1 MADDV
6 VINPGMGAGMEG
18 KMPSRE
24 ELLEAIQK
32 MDMDEESRTK
42 LIQSI
47 MSGMSPEYAPIEEEP
62 AVVAT
67 ASGVTFEILML
78 LCLISLV
85 LAVLGENM

>member
-47 MSGMSPEYAPIEEEP
+47 MSGMSPEYAPIEEEE
-62 AVVAT
+62 VVAT